1 MVDASHRP
9 IKLSGHDDDGTAIQV
24 MILGAT
30 AEARVGGGRVG
41 L

>member
-9 IKLSGHDDDGTAIQV
+9 VELSGHDDGTAIHV